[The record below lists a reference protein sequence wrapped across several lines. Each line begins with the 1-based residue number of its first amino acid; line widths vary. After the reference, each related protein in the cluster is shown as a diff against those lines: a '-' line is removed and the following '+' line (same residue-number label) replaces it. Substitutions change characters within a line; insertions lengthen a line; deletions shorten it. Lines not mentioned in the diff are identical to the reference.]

1 MHWVRL
7 YLYIRCEAC
16 LESVIMACILK
27 DYVCVCKMW
36 WDVKHVSSGSRK
48 RVATLSATLSAT
60 LRVATLSASDNH
72 FRVRCITLTN
82 WKVWLWHPFW
92 RCIHQITCI
101 LVSFIEFLL
110 LQDVGDWY
118 IPGTYIH
125 NHCFTG
131 MLPCIYFERD
141 VWMYINGFHSY
152 LWCNSLSCFD
162 ASTSW
167 SQSHSNQW

>member
-1 MHWVRL
+1 
-7 YLYIRCEAC
+7 
-16 LESVIMACILK
+16 MACILK
-27 DYVCVCKMW
+27 DCMCVCVRCDEMW
-36 WDVKHVSSGSRK
+36 SMFLVVPEKGLQLSVLVKHVSSGSRK